1 MDDLKFKKYKS
12 LIKWHINTQV
22 KDVFSDSE
30 EAKISMQ
37 KINKY
42 KDFLSQL
49 ELEIS
54 FKLLDEN

>member
-42 KDFLSQL
+42 KDFISQL